1 MEVGGGRGSRPHAE
15 PHGHRRQPR
24 EGADVDE
31 HGTQA
36 ARGAAASKAAF
47 LGVVA
52 LLLAAGLEGDGPI
65 LTRVVLITV
74 LLAITTPVAAH
85 VVAQAAWIRGEEM
98 RTPGAVDET
107 AGSGRP
113 QPARRERSGGG
124 AGG

>member
-1 MEVGGGRGSRPHAE
+1 MRGLL
-15 PHGHRRQPR
+15 
-24 EGADVDE
+24 ADVLVVLGLVIVTVGVYGVVRLPDVY
-31 HGTQA
+31 TQSH
-36 ARGAAASKAAF
+36 AASKAAF
-47 LGVVA
+47 LGIVA

-107 AGSGRP
+107 AQVGRP
-113 QPARRERSGGG
+113 RSGPPVRSGGG
-124 AGG
+124 PDG

>member
-1 MEVGGGRGSRPHAE
+1 MRGLL
-15 PHGHRRQPR
+15 
-24 EGADVDE
+24 ADVLIVLGLVIVTVGVYGVVRLPDVY
-31 HGTQA
+31 TQSH
-36 ARGAAASKAAF
+36 AASKAAF
-47 LGVVA
+47 LGIVA

-107 AGSGRP
+107 AEVGPPGSGP
-113 QPARRERSGGG
+113 SVRSGGG
-124 AGG
+124 PDG

>member
-1 MEVGGGRGSRPHAE
+1 MRGVL
-15 PHGHRRQPR
+15 
-24 EGADVDE
+24 ADVLVVLGLVIVTVGVYGVVRLPDVY
-31 HGTQA
+31 TQSH
-36 ARGAAASKAAF
+36 AASKAAF
-47 LGVVA
+47 LGIVA

-107 AGSGRP
+107 AEVGPSRP
-113 QPARRERSGGG
+113 RPPVRSGGG
-124 AGG
+124 PDG

>member
-1 MEVGGGRGSRPHAE
+1 MGRPHAE

-47 LGVVA
+47 VGVVA
-52 LLLAAGLEGDGPI
+52 WHLAAGLEGDGPI

-107 AGSGRP
+107 AGVGPPGPGPSV
-113 QPARRERSGGG
+113 RSGGG
-124 AGG
+124 PDG